1 MITFLVFQDYEEGV
15 LIYDPLPPP
24 DSVDLYV
31 RSEQPKVYEHYNTI
45 SMFFRSLLPTFSIN
59 RPVPAVDVQLM

>member
-1 MITFLVFQDYEEGV
+1 MVTFLVFQDYEGF

-31 RSEQPKVYEHYNTI
+31 RSDQPKVYEHYNAF